1 MQCASKK
8 KKREAPVLL
17 LLLAVLIVRHCE
29 QVVVPL
35 TTWTRAIHECRPQRS
50 HGLSPGLPSRFLC
63 HLHRNLATNQQPGA
77 APFSGESLR
86 VCAGDLYSFDVKK
99 LFYFRTLVVPPL
111 DILAEPVTTQ
121 FFAIISCILAG
132 SSAAALDPDSIW
144 LLLGSGAFR
153 S

>member
-1 MQCASKK
+1 MPA
-8 KKREAPVLL
+8 A
-17 LLLAVLIVRHCE
+17 
-29 QVVVPL
+29 
-35 TTWTRAIHECRPQRS
+35 AIPRLVAWIAEPFFMPFTQKSCNKSAARS
-50 HGLSPGLPSRFLC
+50 SS
-63 HLHRNLATNQQPGA
+63 
-77 APFSGESLR
+77 FSGESLR

-132 SSAAALDPDSIW
+132 SSAAAAALDPDSIW